1 MKIGPY
7 EFEHA
12 LILAPMAGI
21 SDRPFRSLCRSF
33 GADYAIT
40 EMVSTKPHLWN
51 TNKTRKRLDLAG
63 ESRPRVVQIAGAETG
78 VMAAAAR
85 RCEALGADII
95 DVNMGCP
102 AKKVCNKSAGS
113 ALMRD
118 EALVRQILTAV
129 CQAVSI
135 PVSLKMRTGWDTE
148 HRNGPIIAKIAQ
160 DCGVSAIT
168 VHGRT
173 RACAFRGAAE
183 YDTIAT
189 IKAQLVIP
197 VIANGDIR
205 TPEDAIAVL
214 KLTAADG
221 LMVGRAAQGDPWLFE
236 RIKAA
241 LVGKSVSPPTRRERL
256 DLMHAHLNSLHGHYA
271 KIAGVRI
278 ARKHVGWYLDAFPAA
293 RALRADFNRIDDP
306 RAQLEYVESLN
317 ETSMLDRAA

>member
-1 MKIGPY
+1 MKIGPH

-40 EMVSTKPHLWN
+40 EMVSTKPYLWN

-63 ESRPRVVQIAGAETG
+63 ETGPRVIQIAGAETD

-85 RCEALGADII
+85 HCEALGADIV

-102 AKKVCNKSAGS
+102 AKKVCNKAAGS

-129 CQAVSI
+129 CRAVSI

-148 HRNGPIIAKIAQ
+148 HRNGPTIAKIAE

-189 IKAQLVIP
+189 IKGQLVIP

-205 TPEDAIAVL
+205 TPGDAMAVL
-214 KLTAADG
+214 KLTGADG
-221 LMVGRAAQGDPWLFE
+221 LMVGRAAQGDPWLFQ

-241 LVGKSVSPPTRRERL
+241 LAGKSMSPPTRRERL
-256 DLMHAHLNSLHGHYA
+256 DLMHAHVSSLHGHYGD
-271 KIAGVRI
+271 IAGVRI

-293 RALRADFNRIDDP
+293 RVLRGAFNRIDDP
-306 RAQLEYVESLN
+306 RAQLEYVESLQ
-317 ETSMLDRAA
+317 ETSVLDRAA